1 MAISQSLSNSM
12 QSIARSTED
21 ANELIGLLN
30 SVGQSPGGAREVDVI
45 TANFSTTPT
54 TGFLLVDPSANAIL
68 ITFTDD
74 AVVGQEIDLRIVA
87 NGNVTMTFG
96 ISESLV
102 DPYSAGLTLT
112 KGGGYSAKFVFTG
125 TYWAVINET
134 AL

>member
-21 ANELIGLLN
+21 ANELVELLN
-30 SVGQSPGGAREVDVI
+30 SIGGGTRTVDVV
-45 TANFSTTPT
+45 TSNFNTSSST
-54 TGFLLVDPSANAIL
+54 GLILIDPSANAIS
-68 ITFTDD
+68 INFTSD
-74 AVVGQEIDLRIVA
+74 AAVGQEVDIRIIS
-87 NGNVTMTFG
+87 NGSVSLSFG
-96 ISESLV
+96 ISDALI

-125 TYWAVINET
+125 DYWAVINET